1 MSLSAGSGKAPEL
14 SSVRDLVNE
23 ASHKLWLAFLEGEK
37 KQSYRLPW
45 EIPTQIQSV
54 TNVSKTPFDFVLYFD
69 LSNCLYKCNF
79 FYTFGFFLP
88 CLFLSVDGS
97 Y

>member
-23 ASHKLWLAFLEGEK
+23 ASHRQWQAFLEGEK
-37 KQSYRLPW
+37 KQSYRTHW

-54 TNVSKTPFDFVLYFD
+54 TNVSLAD
-69 LSNCLYKCNF
+69 LIIHDRKISNGHF
-79 FYTFGFFLP
+79 
-88 CLFLSVDGS
+88 
-97 Y
+97 